1 MNLREKSSY
10 LDSVLDKI
18 LPNAKEELSNLTG
31 VYVEGRYF
39 RDDFNLGDDP
49 IPLYFVVKKKPS
61 GCNTLEELL
70 NSESDYF
77 LSIIV
82 DVVEFYNNFKP
93 SCTLVEK
100 FL

>member
-10 LDSVLDKI
+10 LDSVLNKI
-18 LPNAKEELSNLTG
+18 LPNAEEELNNLTG

-49 IPLYFVVKKKPS
+49 IPLYFVVKEKPS
-61 GCNTLEELL
+61 DCSVLEESL
-70 NSESDYF
+70 NAESDYF

>member
-10 LDSVLDKI
+10 LDSVLGKI
-18 LPNAKEELSNLTG
+18 LPNAKEELSNLTS